1 MTTITRIVSLAI
13 LPAAVGCTRQTPG
26 PWYAAPAADSAT
38 LSSQHGVIVDGEDV
52 LRRDVSVSVLI
63 FPATGYPEWGI
74 RREDDFVEII
84 APATSAE
91 RQRKEREAS
100 ADSSDSKPAR

>member
-1 MTTITRIVSLAI
+1 MATITRIVSLAI

-52 LRRDVSVSVLI
+52 L
-63 FPATGYPEWGI
+63 
-74 RREDDFVEII
+74 
-84 APATSAE
+84 
-91 RQRKEREAS
+91 
-100 ADSSDSKPAR
+100 